1 MIKNLYLVS
10 FLCLLSVSVVSGQN
24 APAQAPANP
33 LAPVDEDVVE
43 HKQLHYN
50 HHHPIHLRDH
60 HEKLS
65 VDVMDLGEE
74 RYIELVV
81 KTHTEIG
88 CVPGKKASLGIRLE
102 NGNLV
107 ELSLEKK
114 NCGKLIEHP
123 IFGKHNYV
131 VVYKLTEGQVNQLRE
146 SKIRNITLYGPGG
159 KIYHDVTESP
169 YGLEEKV
176 KSYFIDNLI

>member
-1 MIKNLYLVS
+1 MIRYIYSISV
-10 FLCLLSVSVVSGQN
+10 LLLLGFGFAMAQTPAPS
-24 APAQAPANP
+24 APASP
-33 LAPVDEDVVE
+33 LAPVEEEVVE
-43 HKQLHYN
+43 HKKLHYN

-81 KTHTEIG
+81 KTHTDIG
-88 CVPGKKASLGIRLE
+88 CLPAKKTSLAVRLE

-107 ELSLEKK
+107 ELSLDKK
-114 NCGKLIEHP
+114 KCGKLVEHP

-131 VVYKLTEGQVNQLRE
+131 IVYKLTEGQVNQLRE
-146 SKIRNITLYGPGG
+146 AKIRNITLYGPGG

-169 YGLEEKV
+169 YGLEEQAKT
-176 KSYFIDNLI
+176 YFIDNLL